1 MKAIILALSVFT
13 FILFLMLALIRKSP
27 REKLLNEYNKKRCL
41 AQEAFDKSDMESY
54 QTLNREASELIEMIL
69 RLERDSCFK
78 RRGRF

>member
-1 MKAIILALSVFT
+1 MKAIILALSAFT
-13 FILFLMLALIRKSP
+13 FTLFLMLALIRKSP
-27 REKLLNEYNKKRCL
+27 REKLFNEYNKKRCL
-41 AQEAFDKSDMESY
+41 AQESFDKNDMESY